1 MSGVRIEVVSELL
14 GHSTMKMTQRY
25 AHLAPDFKAR
35 SIRVLDEVFKQ
46 KSALRRVK

>member
-1 MSGVRIEVVSELL
+1 MVSELL
-14 GHSTMKMTQRY
+14 GHSNLRTTQKY

-46 KSALRRVK
+46 APKLRRVK